1 MLLIRRALMSAGA
14 VAAAL
19 ALAGCGMSSSSSNS
33 TTATTPVAT
42 GGSSAAVLSL
52 AANSTLHHQ
61 ILVDKRGMTL
71 YYLKG
76 ETAGHLLCTST
87 QCLKFWPPLDLP
99 GGATTPAVVKGIP
112 MAKLGTV
119 GRPGGKLQVT
129 YDGWP
134 LYTFAGDSNPGMA
147 KGEDVKSD
155 GGTWLAIPSPAAAA
169 AGATTSPSTTGG
181 GSSSSGGGWS

>member
-1 MLLIRRALMSAGA
+1 MIRRVLVSAG
-14 VAAAL
+14 VGVLAL
-19 ALAGCGMSSSSSNS
+19 ALAGCGMSSSSSS
-33 TTATTPVAT
+33 SAAAPTPAAT
-42 GGSSAAVLSL
+42 GSSAAAVVSL
-52 AANSTLHHQ
+52 ANNSTLNHA
-61 ILVDKRGMTL
+61 ILVDKGGMTL

-99 GGATTPAVVKGIP
+99 GGATTPAAVKGIP

-134 LYTFAGDSNPGMA
+134 LYTFAGDSSPGQA
-147 KGEDVKSD
+147 KGEDVKGD
-155 GGTWLAIPSPAAAA
+155 GGTWLAISSPAAAA
-169 AGATTSPSTTGG
+169 AGATTSPSTSSG